1 MSRTKNSDFFHVPG
15 TPCKNK
21 GQGWAIATEKKN
33 RANQNKNKKKKLN
46 NERTKKAS
54 QCSFNL

>member
-1 MSRTKNSDFFHVPG
+1 MSLTRNSDFFHVPG
-15 TPCKNK
+15 TPCVNI

-33 RANQNKNKKKKLN
+33 GANQNKNKKLN

-54 QCSFNL
+54 QCR